1 MNNLKQI
8 DIKNRTYYF
17 FDDINEI
24 KTDEKSNKNVLI
36 YHIRYVIIKGLS
48 YATFNSVK
56 CLYLITSEKNGYI
69 EESNGNKYLTLFPAD

>member
-36 YHIRYVIIKGLS
+36 YHIKHVVIKGLS

-56 CLYLITSEKNGYI
+56 CLYLITSENNGYI